1 MIDMKKTGRR
11 IKEACDSQ
19 GITVK
24 QIQQE
29 LNIGSFQSVYSWFH
43 GKTLP
48 SMDNFYAL
56 CKLLHVSMDSMIVE
70 KEEHAD
76 STIPI
81 YIEAYNMQMLVRLSE
96 YVKRCVV
103 IQNSKGFC

>member
-1 MIDMKKTGRR
+1 MIDMKRTGKR

-24 QIQQE
+24 QIQRE

-70 KEEHAD
+70 QPECTEA
-76 STIPI
+76 TIPI
-81 YIEAYNMQMLVRLSE
+81 YIEANNMRMLTRLTE
-96 YVKRCVV
+96 YVKKYAA
-103 IQNSKGFC
+103 IQNNYKAC